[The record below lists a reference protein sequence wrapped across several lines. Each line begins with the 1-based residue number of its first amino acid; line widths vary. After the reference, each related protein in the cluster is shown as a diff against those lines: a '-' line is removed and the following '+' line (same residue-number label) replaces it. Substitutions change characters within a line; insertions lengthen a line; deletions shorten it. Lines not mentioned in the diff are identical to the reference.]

1 MEEAKL
7 STQLAKHSDT
17 DSDKEDTVNSDMRHA
32 MLKFVKE
39 EQDSIEDSDE
49 TDYGLTDLKA

>member
-1 MEEAKL
+1 
-7 STQLAKHSDT
+7 
-17 DSDKEDTVNSDMRHA
+17 MRHA

>member
-1 MEEAKL
+1 M
-7 STQLAKHSDT
+7 QLAKHSDT

-32 MLKFVKE
+32 MLKFLKE